1 MQILEINSTF
11 TLGWEQITT
20 DTLGI
25 TPARLCLHR
34 IYISPSCYDEMIDK
48 LVLETI
54 IKETE
59 LPIEEKKK
67 IDDYRENFKK
77 EWRQIDEYDI
87 AYGARKRKLPAAE

>member
-1 MQILEINSTF
+1 
-11 TLGWEQITT
+11 
-20 DTLGI
+20 
-25 TPARLCLHR
+25 
-34 IYISPSCYDEMIDK
+34 MIDK